1 MDINLNLTVDL
12 SLDISLD
19 LSLDPSLTVQME
31 TEWQER
37 AAVPI
42 NSVTIQPSSD
52 VVLPA
57 DQGVIEM
64 AGQRNDTRAEAKG
77 LHTQMG
83 RSANTAQR
91 QRHGPLCPHRGRQQ
105 VSTERAASYS
115 DATVSHPVDLSLLCP
130 TPVPWPPASMPL
142 CSGDSM

>member
-1 MDINLNLTVDL
+1 MDVNLDLTVDL

-19 LSLDPSLTVQME
+19 LSLDQSLTVQME

-91 QRHGPLCPHRGRQQ
+91 QRPGPLCPHRGRQQ
-105 VSTERAASYS
+105 VSTEWAASQRFS
-115 DATVSHPVDLSLLCP
+115 PAGEPPPPSVVVTPETASLH
-130 TPVPWPPASMPL
+130 
-142 CSGDSM
+142 